1 MQDFY
6 FLVEFVN
13 KCKQGTYISNKRC
26 LEFDTIISTCTN
38 IINAN
43 CVCFRRSNIVR
54 NEMSIYRGEW
64 ERIINV
70 V

>member
-1 MQDFY
+1 MQGFY

-13 KCKQGTYISNKRC
+13 KSKHGTKICNQQC
-26 LEFDTIISTCTN
+26 LEFNTIIITCTN

-43 CVCFRRSNIVR
+43 FLCLRRSNIVR

-64 ERIINV
+64 EKIVNV